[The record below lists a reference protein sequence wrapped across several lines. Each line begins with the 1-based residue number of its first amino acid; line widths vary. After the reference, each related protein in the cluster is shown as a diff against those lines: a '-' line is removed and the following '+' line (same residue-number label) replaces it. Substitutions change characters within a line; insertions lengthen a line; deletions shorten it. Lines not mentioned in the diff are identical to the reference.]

1 MTGSIT
7 EHAAPVTAEPR
18 AGQKDMRHC
27 KCLVGPSKVTGQRW
41 RQPSMPSTFRK
52 VYADIEREQSIEQLG
67 LAIKMVLPE
76 PAVRHVFAP
85 ALQQPKPQ
93 QRSQDSRLRRV
104 GRPVP
109 CPGKH
114 RRFRNS
120 AKPGQFLG
128 GLPVIGANRQ

>member
-1 MTGSIT
+1 
-7 EHAAPVTAEPR
+7 
-18 AGQKDMRHC
+18 
-27 KCLVGPSKVTGQRW
+27 
-41 RQPSMPSTFRK
+41 MPNTFRK

-76 PAVRHVFAP
+76 PAVRHLFAP

-93 QRSQDSRLRRV
+93 QRSQDTRLRRV
-104 GRPVP
+104 GRPVQ

-128 GLPVIGANRQ
+128 GLPVIGANQQRPKHDPGVRLWPRPEQPAAEVAQVYMPE